1 MAYPGGLAFPRYRL
15 YLAWVW
21 NAKLLIFRVM
31 RNLLFPVFWVFVSSV
46 HAEWVSASAE
56 HLYGPEMSENA
67 ACQLAEDKA
76 KAMALSR
83 ISGEAVSAEEQ
94 LLCKATTGKLSDSQC
109 EFNRVTWSLIEGDI
123 KGFKLLN
130 QQRAL
135 PRDGARA
142 CVVSLLVDVVV
153 PTKKPDPNF
162 DLRVAIERSI
172 FKVGD
177 VFNVDIESTE
187 PAYLAIFNWLPNENN
202 QVYRVLNPQLS
213 GMGDAALLKKNVYG
227 KIDAHFGLTAA
238 WSEAYKNQN
247 KLYDEWLI
255 VIASKKPYKWL
266 SVYELDQFKEKLRE
280 IPIDERRIVR
290 RGYQL
295 MK

>member
-1 MAYPGGLAFPRYRL
+1 MALSIVNKGHLLTFAAMRNFIFCCFA
-15 YLAWVW
+15 AWVP
-21 NAKLLIFRVM
+21 M
-31 RNLLFPVFWVFVSSV
+31 V

-76 KAMALSR
+76 KAMALAR

-213 GMGDAALLKKNVYG
+213 GMGDAALLKKNVSE

>member
-1 MAYPGGLAFPRYRL
+1 MPRYVVNK
-15 YLAWVW
+15 AH
-21 NAKLLIFRVM
+21 LLTFAAM
-31 RNLLFPVFWVFVSSV
+31 RNFMFWCLAACATVA
-46 HAEWVSASAE
+46 HAEWVSVSAE

-76 KAMALSR
+76 KAMALSS

-94 LLCKATTGKLSDSQC
+94 LFCKATTGKVSDSQC
-109 EFNRVTWSLIEGDI
+109 EFNRVSWSLIEGDI
-123 KGFKLLN
+123 KGFKLVN
-130 QQRAL
+130 QQRAQ
-135 PRDGARA
+135 PREGARA
-142 CVVSLLVDVVV
+142 CVVSMMVDVVV

-162 DLRVAIERSI
+162 DLRVGMERSV

-187 PAYLAIFNWLPNENN
+187 PAHLAIFNWLPHENN
-202 QVYRVLNPQLS
+202 QVYRVLNQPVY
-213 GMGDAALLKKNVYG
+213 GVGEAAPLKKNASG
-227 KIDAHFGLTAA
+227 KMGVHFGLTAA
-238 WSEAYKNQN
+238 WSDAYKNPK

-295 MK
+295 MQ